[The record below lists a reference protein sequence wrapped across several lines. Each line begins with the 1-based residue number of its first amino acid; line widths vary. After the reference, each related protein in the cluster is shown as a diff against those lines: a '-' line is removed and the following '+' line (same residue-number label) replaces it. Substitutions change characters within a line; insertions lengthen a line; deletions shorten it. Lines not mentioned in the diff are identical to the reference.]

1 MPSNQRHSY
10 LNHTK
15 LTKYHLI
22 EFCIMIKILI
32 VDDHAI
38 VREGLNRIIQSEQ
51 DMHVAGMAKDG
62 SEVIRLMLENEVDI
76 VVLDISMPGKSG
88 LDLIKDLK
96 QVQPLVK
103 ILMLSMY
110 PEERFAMR
118 SIKAGASGY
127 LTKEMAP
134 EEIVNAIRTIHSG
147 RKYITSALADM
158 IAEELQNPSEKV
170 PHELLSD
177 REFEVLCMLAVGKPV
192 VEIAVVLSLS
202 ESTVSTYRMRILQ
215 KMSLKTNSDLIHYG
229 IEHGLVE

>member
-1 MPSNQRHSY
+1 
-10 LNHTK
+10 
-15 LTKYHLI
+15 
-22 EFCIMIKILI
+22 MIKILI

-38 VREGLNRIIQSEQ
+38 VREGLNRIIAAEK
-51 DMHVAGMAKDG
+51 DMQVAGMAKDG
-62 SEVIRLMLENEVDI
+62 NEVIRVMLESDI
-76 VVLDISMPGKSG
+76 DVVVLDISMPGKSG
-88 LDLIKDLK
+88 LDLIKDVK
-96 QVQPLVK
+96 QVQPMVK

-134 EEIVNAIRTIHSG
+134 EEIVNAIRTIYSG
-147 RKYITSALADM
+147 RKYITPALADI

-177 REFEVLCMLAVGKPV
+177 REFEVLCMLAIGKPV
-192 VEIAVVLSLS
+192 VEIAASLSLS

-215 KMSLKTNSDLIHYG
+215 KMGLKTNSDLIHYG

>member
-1 MPSNQRHSY
+1 
-10 LNHTK
+10 
-15 LTKYHLI
+15 
-22 EFCIMIKILI
+22 MIKILI

-38 VREGLNRIIQSEQ
+38 VREGLNRIIQAEQ
-51 DMHVAGMAKDG
+51 DMKVAGMAKDG
-62 SEVIRLMLENEVDI
+62 TEVIRFMLETEIDVI
-76 VVLDISMPGKSG
+76 VLDISMPGKSG

-134 EEIVNAIRTIHSG
+134 EEIVDAIRTIYSG

-158 IAEELQNPSEKV
+158 IADELQNPTEKV

-192 VEIAVVLSLS
+192 VEIASMLSLS

-215 KMSLKTNSDLIHYG
+215 KMGLKTNSDLIHYG
-229 IEHGLVE
+229 IEHGLVD

>member
-1 MPSNQRHSY
+1 
-10 LNHTK
+10 
-15 LTKYHLI
+15 
-22 EFCIMIKILI
+22 MIKILI

-38 VREGLNRIIQSEQ
+38 VREGLSRIIGAET
-51 DMHVAGMAKDG
+51 DMIVAGMAKDG
-62 SEVIRLMLENEVDI
+62 TEVIRLMLDNEIDV

-134 EEIVNAIRTIHSG
+134 EEIVSAVRTIYSG
-147 RKYITSALADM
+147 RKYITPALADM

-177 REFEVLCMLAVGKPV
+177 REFEVLCMLAIGKPV
-192 VEIAVVLSLS
+192 VEIASTLSLS

-215 KMSLKTNSDLIHYG
+215 KMNLKTNSDLIHYG

>member
-1 MPSNQRHSY
+1 
-10 LNHTK
+10 
-15 LTKYHLI
+15 
-22 EFCIMIKILI
+22 MIKILI

-38 VREGLNRIIQSEQ
+38 VREGLSRIIGAEN
-51 DMHVAGMAKDG
+51 DMMVAGMAKDG
-62 SEVIRLMLENEVDI
+62 TEVIRLMLDNEIDV

-134 EEIVNAIRTIHSG
+134 EEIVSAVRTIYSG
-147 RKYITSALADM
+147 RKYITPALADM

-177 REFEVLCMLAVGKPV
+177 REFEVLCMLAIGKPV
-192 VEIAVVLSLS
+192 VEIASTLSLS

-215 KMSLKTNSDLIHYG
+215 KMNLKTNSDLIHYG

>member
-1 MPSNQRHSY
+1 
-10 LNHTK
+10 
-15 LTKYHLI
+15 
-22 EFCIMIKILI
+22 MIKILI

-38 VREGLNRIIQSEQ
+38 VREGLSRIIGAEN
-51 DMHVAGMAKDG
+51 DMIVAGMAKDG
-62 SEVIRLMLENEVDI
+62 TEVIRLMLDNEIDV

-134 EEIVNAIRTIHSG
+134 EEIVSAVRTIYSG
-147 RKYITSALADM
+147 RKYITPALADM

-177 REFEVLCMLAVGKPV
+177 REFEVLCMLAIGKPV
-192 VEIAVVLSLS
+192 VEIASTLSLS
-202 ESTVSTYRMRILQ
+202 ESTVSTYRMRIFQ
-215 KMSLKTNSDLIHYG
+215 KMKMKTNSDLIHYG

>member
-1 MPSNQRHSY
+1 
-10 LNHTK
+10 
-15 LTKYHLI
+15 
-22 EFCIMIKILI
+22 MIKILI

-38 VREGLNRIIQSEQ
+38 VREGLSRIIQAEQ
-51 DMHVAGMAKDG
+51 DMVVAGMAKDG
-62 SEVIRLMLENEVDI
+62 SEVIRLMLDNEADV

-88 LDLIKDLK
+88 LDLIKDIK
-96 QVQPLVK
+96 QVQPLIR

-118 SIKAGASGY
+118 SLKAGASGY

-134 EEIVNAIRTIHSG
+134 EEIVTAIRTIYSG

-158 IAEELQNPSEKV
+158 IADELQNPSEKV
-170 PHELLSD
+170 PHEMLSD
-177 REFEVLCMLAVGKPV
+177 REFEVLCMLAIGKPV
-192 VEIAVVLSLS
+192 VEIAATLSLS

-215 KMSLKTNSDLIHYG
+215 KMNLKNNSDLIHYG

>member
-1 MPSNQRHSY
+1 
-10 LNHTK
+10 
-15 LTKYHLI
+15 
-22 EFCIMIKILI
+22 MINILI

-38 VREGLNRIIQSEQ
+38 VREGLNRIIAAEK
-51 DMHVAGMAKDG
+51 DMKVAGMAKDG
-62 SEVIRLMLENEVDI
+62 NEVIRIMLESDI
-76 VVLDISMPGKSG
+76 DVVVLDISMPGKSG

-96 QVQPLVK
+96 QVQPMVK

-134 EEIVNAIRTIHSG
+134 EEIVNAIRTIYSG
-147 RKYITSALADM
+147 RKYITPALADI

-177 REFEVLCMLAVGKPV
+177 REFEVLCMLAIGKPV
-192 VEIAVVLSLS
+192 VEIAASLSLS

-215 KMSLKTNSDLIHYG
+215 KMGLKTNSDLIHYG

>member
-1 MPSNQRHSY
+1 
-10 LNHTK
+10 
-15 LTKYHLI
+15 
-22 EFCIMIKILI
+22 
-32 VDDHAI
+32 
-38 VREGLNRIIQSEQ
+38 
-51 DMHVAGMAKDG
+51 
-62 SEVIRLMLENEVDI
+62 MLDNEIDV

-134 EEIVNAIRTIHSG
+134 EEIVSAVRTIYSG
-147 RKYITSALADM
+147 RKYITPALADM

-177 REFEVLCMLAVGKPV
+177 REFEVLCMLAIGKPV
-192 VEIAVVLSLS
+192 VEIASTLSLS

-215 KMSLKTNSDLIHYG
+215 KMNLKTNSDLIHYG

>member
-1 MPSNQRHSY
+1 
-10 LNHTK
+10 
-15 LTKYHLI
+15 
-22 EFCIMIKILI
+22 MIKILI

-51 DMHVAGMAKDG
+51 DMYVAGMAKDG
-62 SEVIRLMLENEVDI
+62 SEVIRLMLENEVDV

-88 LDLIKDLK
+88 LDMIKDVK

-158 IAEELQNPSEKV
+158 IADELQNPSEKV

-192 VEIAVVLSLS
+192 VEIAAVLSLS

-215 KMSLKTNSDLIHYG
+215 KMGLKTNSDLIHYG
-229 IEHGLVE
+229 IEHGLVD

>member
-1 MPSNQRHSY
+1 
-10 LNHTK
+10 
-15 LTKYHLI
+15 
-22 EFCIMIKILI
+22 MIKILI

-38 VREGLNRIIQSEQ
+38 VREGLSRIIGAEN
-51 DMHVAGMAKDG
+51 DMIVAGMAKDG
-62 SEVIRLMLENEVDI
+62 TEVIRLMLDNEIDV

-134 EEIVNAIRTIHSG
+134 EEIVSAVRTIYSG
-147 RKYITSALADM
+147 RKYITPALADM
-158 IAEELQNPSEKV
+158 IAQELQNPSEKV

-177 REFEVLCMLAVGKPV
+177 REFEVLCMLAIGKPV
-192 VEIAVVLSLS
+192 VEIASTLSLS

-215 KMSLKTNSDLIHYG
+215 KMNMKTNSDLIHYG

>member
-1 MPSNQRHSY
+1 
-10 LNHTK
+10 
-15 LTKYHLI
+15 
-22 EFCIMIKILI
+22 MIKILI

-51 DMHVAGMAKDG
+51 DMRVAGMAKDG
-62 SEVIRLMLENEVDI
+62 SEVIRLMLENEIDVI
-76 VVLDISMPGKSG
+76 VLDISMPGKSG
-88 LDLIKDLK
+88 LDLIKDVK

-158 IAEELQNPSEKV
+158 IADELQNPSEKV

-192 VEIAVVLSLS
+192 VEIATILSLS

-215 KMSLKTNSDLIHYG
+215 KMGLKTNSDLIHYG
-229 IEHGLVE
+229 IEHGLVD

>member
-1 MPSNQRHSY
+1 
-10 LNHTK
+10 
-15 LTKYHLI
+15 
-22 EFCIMIKILI
+22 MIKILI

-38 VREGLNRIIQSEQ
+38 VREGLSRIIGAEN
-51 DMHVAGMAKDG
+51 DMIVAGMAKDG
-62 SEVIRLMLENEVDI
+62 TEVIRLMLDNEIDV

-134 EEIVNAIRTIHSG
+134 EEIVSAVRTIYSG
-147 RKYITSALADM
+147 RKYITPALADM

-177 REFEVLCMLAVGKPV
+177 REFEVLCMLAIGKPV
-192 VEIAVVLSLS
+192 VEIASTLSLS

-215 KMSLKTNSDLIHYG
+215 KMNMKTNSDLIHYG

>member
-1 MPSNQRHSY
+1 
-10 LNHTK
+10 
-15 LTKYHLI
+15 
-22 EFCIMIKILI
+22 MIKILI

-88 LDLIKDLK
+88 LDLIKDVK

-192 VEIAVVLSLS
+192 VEIAAMLSLS

-215 KMSLKTNSDLIHYG
+215 KMGLKTNSDIIHYG

>member
-1 MPSNQRHSY
+1 
-10 LNHTK
+10 
-15 LTKYHLI
+15 
-22 EFCIMIKILI
+22 MIKILI

-38 VREGLNRIIQSEQ
+38 VREGLSRIIGAEN
-51 DMHVAGMAKDG
+51 DMIVAGMAKDG
-62 SEVIRLMLENEVDI
+62 TEVIRLMLDNEIDV

-134 EEIVNAIRTIHSG
+134 EEIVSAVRTIYSG
-147 RKYITSALADM
+147 RKYITPALADM

-177 REFEVLCMLAVGKPV
+177 REFEVLCMLAIGKPV
-192 VEIAVVLSLS
+192 VEIASTLSLS

-215 KMSLKTNSDLIHYG
+215 KMNLKTNSDLIHYG

>member
-1 MPSNQRHSY
+1 
-10 LNHTK
+10 
-15 LTKYHLI
+15 
-22 EFCIMIKILI
+22 MIKILI

-38 VREGLNRIIQSEQ
+38 VREGLNRIIQAEK
-51 DMHVAGMAKDG
+51 DMVVTGMAKDG
-62 SEVIRLMLENEVDI
+62 SEVIRFMLENEIDVI
-76 VVLDISMPGKSG
+76 VLDISMPGKSG
-88 LDLIKDLK
+88 LDLIKDVK

-134 EEIVNAIRTIHSG
+134 EEIVIAIRTIHSG

-158 IAEELQNPSEKV
+158 IADELQNPSEKV

-192 VEIAVVLSLS
+192 VEIAGTLSLS

-215 KMSLKTNSDLIHYG
+215 KMNLKSNSDLIHYG
-229 IEHGLVE
+229 IEHGLVD

>member
-1 MPSNQRHSY
+1 
-10 LNHTK
+10 
-15 LTKYHLI
+15 
-22 EFCIMIKILI
+22 MIKILI

-38 VREGLNRIIQSEQ
+38 VREGLSRIIGAEN
-51 DMHVAGMAKDG
+51 DMIVAGMAKDG
-62 SEVIRLMLENEVDI
+62 TEVIRLMLDNEIDV

-134 EEIVNAIRTIHSG
+134 EEIVSAIRTIYSG
-147 RKYITSALADM
+147 RKYITPALADM

-177 REFEVLCMLAVGKPV
+177 REFEVLCMLAIGKPV
-192 VEIAVVLSLS
+192 VEITSTLSLS

-215 KMSLKTNSDLIHYG
+215 KMNLKTNSDLIHYG

>member
-1 MPSNQRHSY
+1 
-10 LNHTK
+10 
-15 LTKYHLI
+15 
-22 EFCIMIKILI
+22 MIKILI

-38 VREGLNRIIQSEQ
+38 VREGLSRIIGTES
-51 DMHVAGMAKDG
+51 DMVVAGMAKDG
-62 SEVIRLMLENEVDI
+62 TEVIRLMLDNEIDV

-134 EEIVNAIRTIHSG
+134 EEIVSAVRIIYSG
-147 RKYITSALADM
+147 RKYITPALADM
-158 IAEELQNPSEKV
+158 IAEELQNPTEKV

-192 VEIAVVLSLS
+192 VEIAATLSLS

-215 KMSLKTNSDLIHYG
+215 KMNLKSNSDLIHYG

>member
-1 MPSNQRHSY
+1 
-10 LNHTK
+10 
-15 LTKYHLI
+15 
-22 EFCIMIKILI
+22 MIKILI

-38 VREGLNRIIQSEQ
+38 VREGLNRIIAAEK
-51 DMHVAGMAKDG
+51 DMQVAGMAKDG
-62 SEVIRLMLENEVDI
+62 NEVIRVMLETDI
-76 VVLDISMPGKSG
+76 DVVVLDISMPGKSG

-96 QVQPLVK
+96 QVQPMVK

-134 EEIVNAIRTIHSG
+134 EEIVNAVRTIYAG
-147 RKYITSALADM
+147 RKYITPALADI
-158 IAEELQNPSEKV
+158 IADELQNPSEKV

-177 REFEVLCMLAVGKPV
+177 REFEVLCMLAIGKPV
-192 VEIAVVLSLS
+192 VEIAASLSLS

-215 KMSLKTNSDLIHYG
+215 KMGLKTNSDLIHYG

>member
-1 MPSNQRHSY
+1 
-10 LNHTK
+10 
-15 LTKYHLI
+15 
-22 EFCIMIKILI
+22 MIKILI

-38 VREGLNRIIQSEQ
+38 VREGLSRIIGAEN
-51 DMHVAGMAKDG
+51 DMIVAGMAKDG
-62 SEVIRLMLENEVDI
+62 TEVIRLMLDNEIDV

-134 EEIVNAIRTIHSG
+134 EEIVSAIRTIYSG
-147 RKYITSALADM
+147 RKYITPALADM

-177 REFEVLCMLAVGKPV
+177 REFEVLCMLAIGKPV
-192 VEIAVVLSLS
+192 VEIASTLSLS

-215 KMSLKTNSDLIHYG
+215 KMNLKTNSDLIHYG

>member
-1 MPSNQRHSY
+1 
-10 LNHTK
+10 
-15 LTKYHLI
+15 
-22 EFCIMIKILI
+22 MIKILI

-38 VREGLNRIIQSEQ
+38 VREGLNRIIQAEK

-62 SEVIRLMLENEVDI
+62 TEVIRLMLDNEIDVI
-76 VVLDISMPGKSG
+76 VLDISMPGKSG

-134 EEIVNAIRTIHSG
+134 EEIVTAIRTIYSG

-158 IAEELQNPSEKV
+158 IADELQNPSEKV

-192 VEIAVVLSLS
+192 VEIALTLSLS

-215 KMSLKTNSDLIHYG
+215 KMNLKNNSDLIHYG
-229 IEHGLVE
+229 IEHGLVD

>member
-1 MPSNQRHSY
+1 
-10 LNHTK
+10 
-15 LTKYHLI
+15 
-22 EFCIMIKILI
+22 MIKILI

-38 VREGLNRIIQSEQ
+38 VREGLSRIIGTES
-51 DMHVAGMAKDG
+51 DMVVAGMAKDG
-62 SEVIRLMLENEVDI
+62 TEVIRLMLDNEIDV

-134 EEIVNAIRTIHSG
+134 EEIVSAVRTIYSG
-147 RKYITSALADM
+147 RKYITPALADM
-158 IAEELQNPSEKV
+158 IAEELQNPTEKV

-177 REFEVLCMLAVGKPV
+177 REFEVLCMLAIGKPV
-192 VEIAVVLSLS
+192 VEIAATLSLS

-215 KMSLKTNSDLIHYG
+215 KMNLKSNSDLIHYG

>member
-1 MPSNQRHSY
+1 
-10 LNHTK
+10 
-15 LTKYHLI
+15 
-22 EFCIMIKILI
+22 MIKILI

-38 VREGLNRIIQSEQ
+38 VREGLSRIIGAEA
-51 DMHVAGMAKDG
+51 DMMVAGMAKDG
-62 SEVIRLMLENEVDI
+62 TEVIRLMLDKEIDV

-134 EEIVNAIRTIHSG
+134 EEIVSAVRTIYSG
-147 RKYITSALADM
+147 RKYITPALADM

-177 REFEVLCMLAVGKPV
+177 REFEVLCMLAIGKPV
-192 VEIAVVLSLS
+192 VEIASTLSLS

-215 KMSLKTNSDLIHYG
+215 KMNLKTNSDLIHYG

>member
-1 MPSNQRHSY
+1 
-10 LNHTK
+10 
-15 LTKYHLI
+15 
-22 EFCIMIKILI
+22 MIKILI

-62 SEVIRLMLENEVDI
+62 SEVIRLMLENDVDI

-88 LDLIKDLK
+88 LDLIKDVK

-177 REFEVLCMLAVGKPV
+177 REFEVLCMIAVGKPV
-192 VEIAVVLSLS
+192 VEIAAVLSLS

-215 KMSLKTNSDLIHYG
+215 KMGLKTNSDIIHYG

>member
-1 MPSNQRHSY
+1 
-10 LNHTK
+10 
-15 LTKYHLI
+15 
-22 EFCIMIKILI
+22 MIKLLI

-62 SEVIRLMLENEVDI
+62 SEVIRLMLENEIDVI
-76 VVLDISMPGKSG
+76 ILDISMPGKSG
-88 LDLIKDLK
+88 LDLIKDVK

-158 IAEELQNPSEKV
+158 IADELQNPSEKV

-192 VEIAVVLSLS
+192 VEIATVLSLS
-202 ESTVSTYRMRILQ
+202 ESTVSTYRMRILH
-215 KMSLKTNSDLIHYG
+215 KMGLKTNSDLIHYG
-229 IEHGLVE
+229 IEHGLVD

>member
-1 MPSNQRHSY
+1 
-10 LNHTK
+10 
-15 LTKYHLI
+15 
-22 EFCIMIKILI
+22 MIKILI

-38 VREGLNRIIQSEQ
+38 VREGLNRIIAAEK
-51 DMHVAGMAKDG
+51 DMQVAGMAKDG
-62 SEVIRLMLENEVDI
+62 NEVIRVMLESDI
-76 VVLDISMPGKSG
+76 DVVVLDISMPGKSG

-96 QVQPLVK
+96 QVQPMVK

-134 EEIVNAIRTIHSG
+134 EEIVNAIRTIYSG
-147 RKYITSALADM
+147 RKYITPALADI

-177 REFEVLCMLAVGKPV
+177 REFEVLCMLAIGKPV
-192 VEIAVVLSLS
+192 VEIAASLSLS

-215 KMSLKTNSDLIHYG
+215 KMGLKTNSDLIHYG

>member
-1 MPSNQRHSY
+1 
-10 LNHTK
+10 
-15 LTKYHLI
+15 
-22 EFCIMIKILI
+22 MIKILI

-38 VREGLNRIIQSEQ
+38 VREGLNRIIAAEK
-51 DMHVAGMAKDG
+51 DMQVAGMAKDG
-62 SEVIRLMLENEVDI
+62 NEVIRVMLDSEIDV

-96 QVQPLVK
+96 QVQPMVK

-134 EEIVNAIRTIHSG
+134 EEIVNAIRTIYSG
-147 RKYITSALADM
+147 RKYITPALADI

-177 REFEVLCMLAVGKPV
+177 REFEVLCMLAIGKPV
-192 VEIAVVLSLS
+192 VEIAASLSLS

-215 KMSLKTNSDLIHYG
+215 KMGLKTNSDLIHYG

>member
-1 MPSNQRHSY
+1 
-10 LNHTK
+10 
-15 LTKYHLI
+15 
-22 EFCIMIKILI
+22 MIKILI

-38 VREGLNRIIQSEQ
+38 VREGLNRIIQTEL

-62 SEVIRLMLENEVDI
+62 SEVIRLMLENEIDV

-88 LDLIKDLK
+88 LDLIKDMK

-158 IAEELQNPSEKV
+158 IADELQNPSEKV

-177 REFEVLCMLAVGKPV
+177 REFEVLCMLAIGKPV
-192 VEIAVVLSLS
+192 VEIATVLSLS

-215 KMSLKTNSDLIHYG
+215 KMNLKTNSDLIHYG

>member
-1 MPSNQRHSY
+1 
-10 LNHTK
+10 
-15 LTKYHLI
+15 
-22 EFCIMIKILI
+22 MINILI

-38 VREGLNRIIQSEQ
+38 VREGLNRIIAAEK
-51 DMHVAGMAKDG
+51 DMKVAGMAKDG
-62 SEVIRLMLENEVDI
+62 NEVIRVMLDSDI
-76 VVLDISMPGKSG
+76 DVVVLDISMPGKSG

-96 QVQPLVK
+96 QVQPMVK

-134 EEIVNAIRTIHSG
+134 EEIVNAIRTIYSG
-147 RKYITSALADM
+147 RKYITPALADI

-177 REFEVLCMLAVGKPV
+177 REFEVLCMLAIGKPV
-192 VEIAVVLSLS
+192 VEIAASLSLS

-215 KMSLKTNSDLIHYG
+215 KMGLKTNSDLIHYG

>member
-1 MPSNQRHSY
+1 
-10 LNHTK
+10 
-15 LTKYHLI
+15 
-22 EFCIMIKILI
+22 MIKILI

-38 VREGLNRIIQSEQ
+38 VREGLSRIIKSEQ
-51 DMHVAGMAKDG
+51 DMVVAGMAKDG
-62 SEVIRLMLENEVDI
+62 SEVIRLMLDNEVD
-76 VVLDISMPGKSG
+76 VVILDISMPGKSG

-96 QVQPLVK
+96 QVQPLVR

-118 SIKAGASGY
+118 SLKAGASGY

-134 EEIVNAIRTIHSG
+134 EEIVTAIRTIYSG
-147 RKYITSALADM
+147 RKYITPALADM
-158 IAEELQNPSEKV
+158 IADELQNPSEKV

-192 VEIAVVLSLS
+192 VEIAGTLSLS

-215 KMSLKTNSDLIHYG
+215 KMNLKSNSDLIHYG
-229 IEHGLVE
+229 IEHGLVD

>member
-1 MPSNQRHSY
+1 
-10 LNHTK
+10 
-15 LTKYHLI
+15 
-22 EFCIMIKILI
+22 MIKILI

-88 LDLIKDLK
+88 LDLIKDVK

-177 REFEVLCMLAVGKPV
+177 REFEVLCMLAVGNPV
-192 VEIAVVLSLS
+192 VEIAAVLSLS

-215 KMSLKTNSDLIHYG
+215 KMG
-229 IEHGLVE
+229 R

>member
-1 MPSNQRHSY
+1 
-10 LNHTK
+10 
-15 LTKYHLI
+15 
-22 EFCIMIKILI
+22 MIKILI

-62 SEVIRLMLENEVDI
+62 SEVIRLLLENEVDI

-88 LDLIKDLK
+88 LDLIKDVK

-177 REFEVLCMLAVGKPV
+177 REFEVLCMLAVGNPV
-192 VEIAVVLSLS
+192 VEIAAVLSLS

-215 KMSLKTNSDLIHYG
+215 KMGLKTNSDLIHYG
-229 IEHGLVE
+229 IDHGLVE

>member
-1 MPSNQRHSY
+1 
-10 LNHTK
+10 
-15 LTKYHLI
+15 
-22 EFCIMIKILI
+22 MIKILI

-38 VREGLNRIIQSEQ
+38 VREGLNRIIQTEQ

-62 SEVIRLMLENEVDI
+62 SEVIRLLLENEIDVI
-76 VVLDISMPGKSG
+76 VLDISMPGKSG
-88 LDLIKDLK
+88 LDLIKDVK

-110 PEERFAMR
+110 PEERFALR

-158 IAEELQNPSEKV
+158 IADELQNPTEKV

-215 KMSLKTNSDLIHYG
+215 KMGLKTNSDLIHYG

>member
-1 MPSNQRHSY
+1 
-10 LNHTK
+10 
-15 LTKYHLI
+15 
-22 EFCIMIKILI
+22 MIKILI

-38 VREGLNRIIQSEQ
+38 VREGLSRIIGAEN
-51 DMHVAGMAKDG
+51 DMIVAGMAKDG
-62 SEVIRLMLENEVDI
+62 TEVIRLMLDNEIDV

-134 EEIVNAIRTIHSG
+134 DEIVSAVRTIYSG
-147 RKYITSALADM
+147 RKYITPALADM

-177 REFEVLCMLAVGKPV
+177 REFEVLCMLAIGKPV
-192 VEIAVVLSLS
+192 VEIASTLSLS

-215 KMSLKTNSDLIHYG
+215 KMNLKTNSDLIHYG

>member
-1 MPSNQRHSY
+1 
-10 LNHTK
+10 
-15 LTKYHLI
+15 
-22 EFCIMIKILI
+22 MIKILI

-38 VREGLNRIIQSEQ
+38 VREGLNRIIQAEPDIQ
-51 DMHVAGMAKDG
+51 VAGLAKDG
-62 SEVIRLMLENEVDI
+62 SEVIRLMLENEIDVI
-76 VVLDISMPGKSG
+76 VLDISMPGKSG
-88 LDLIKDLK
+88 LDLIKDVK

-158 IAEELQNPSEKV
+158 IADELQNPSEKV

-192 VEIAVVLSLS
+192 VEIAIVLSLS

-215 KMSLKTNSDLIHYG
+215 KMGLKTNSDLIHYG
-229 IEHGLVE
+229 IEHGLVD

>member
-1 MPSNQRHSY
+1 
-10 LNHTK
+10 
-15 LTKYHLI
+15 
-22 EFCIMIKILI
+22 MINILI

-38 VREGLNRIIQSEQ
+38 VREGLNRIIAAEK
-51 DMHVAGMAKDG
+51 DMKVAGMAKDG
-62 SEVIRLMLENEVDI
+62 NEVIRVMLESDI
-76 VVLDISMPGKSG
+76 DVVVLDISMPGKSG

-96 QVQPLVK
+96 QVQPMVK

-134 EEIVNAIRTIHSG
+134 EEIVNAIRTIYSG
-147 RKYITSALADM
+147 RKYITPALADI

-177 REFEVLCMLAVGKPV
+177 REFEVLCMLAIGKPV
-192 VEIAVVLSLS
+192 VEIAASLSLS

-215 KMSLKTNSDLIHYG
+215 KMGLKTNSDLIHYG

>member
-1 MPSNQRHSY
+1 
-10 LNHTK
+10 
-15 LTKYHLI
+15 
-22 EFCIMIKILI
+22 MINVLI

-38 VREGLNRIIQSEQ
+38 VREGLNRIIETEK
-51 DMHVAGMAKDG
+51 DMKVAGLAKDG
-62 SEVIRLMLENEVDI
+62 TEVIRIMLETQIDVA
-76 VVLDISMPGKSG
+76 VLDISMPGKSG

-96 QVQPLVK
+96 QVQPQVK

-134 EEIVNAIRTIHSG
+134 EEIVNAIRTINAG
-147 RKYITSALADM
+147 RKYITPALADM
-158 IAEELQNPSEKV
+158 IADELQNPSEKV

-177 REFEVLCMLAVGKPV
+177 REFEVLCMLAIGKPV
-192 VEIAVVLSLS
+192 VEIATTLSLS

-215 KMSLKTNSDLIHYG
+215 KMGLKTNSDLIHYG